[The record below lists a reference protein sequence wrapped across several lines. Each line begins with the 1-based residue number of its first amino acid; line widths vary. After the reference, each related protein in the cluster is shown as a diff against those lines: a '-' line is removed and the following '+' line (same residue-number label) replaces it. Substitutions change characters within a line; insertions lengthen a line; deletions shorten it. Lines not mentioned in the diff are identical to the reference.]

1 MVAMVVAIR
10 LFMIKNMVRYPTS
23 SQKGWD
29 SQIVLVW
36 LPFVHESSSTS
47 YIPICS
53 LLVVSK
59 VSIKRY

>member
-10 LFMIKNMVRYPTS
+10 LFLMKNMVRYPTS

-36 LPFVHESSSTS
+36 LPHGYLLFTNLHPLHIFLFVHF
-47 YIPICS
+47 
-53 LLVVSK
+53 
-59 VSIKRY
+59 